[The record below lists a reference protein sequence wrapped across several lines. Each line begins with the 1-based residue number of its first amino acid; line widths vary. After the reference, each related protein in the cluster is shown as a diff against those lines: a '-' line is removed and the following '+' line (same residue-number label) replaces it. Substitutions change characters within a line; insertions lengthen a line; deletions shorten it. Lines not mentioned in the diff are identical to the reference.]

1 LHVQLG
7 DVPAWIGSIATSVAL
22 LLTYSLLRTTRREQA
37 ALRAEQRQSQ
47 ARKVSAWCERVEPAP
62 GTGPD
67 KVTIRLQNIS
77 DEPIYSV
84 RVAVGAQ
91 WAKRSKYEEL
101 DVGYVLAPQSDERH
115 TVEIRLDRTSG
126 APDPSPPVEIIFSDA
141 SGGNFWYR
149 DRYGGLT
156 EITTGLPAAG
166 VAAVFFQDPA
176 NTA

>member
-1 LHVQLG
+1 MHVQLG

-67 KVTIRLQNIS
+67 TVTIRLQNIS

-91 WAKRSKYEEL
+91 WAKRSEYEEL
-101 DVGYVLAPQSDERH
+101 DVGYVVAPRSDERH
-115 TVEIRLDRTSG
+115 TVQIRLDRAFG

-141 SGGNFWYR
+141 SGGIFWYR

-156 EITTGLPAAG
+156 EMTTGLPPAG
-166 VAAVFFQDPA
+166 SAVFFREPA
-176 NTA
+176 NTM